1 MQATKQ
7 QQIVGFFIDEAK
19 EHLDSIEH
27 GLLNLSATMVD
38 REAMN
43 ELFRAAHSIKG
54 GAAMLGFTRIQKVA
68 HHLEDAFKLLT
79 EHSIQSDVKLEDL
92 FLKVFDVL
100 KALIEKLSS
109 TFGLG
114 EDEAAYLF
122 KAAEPLFTELE
133 QYLQQLIHKTPAQS
147 NEPSQLPAN
156 AADLVGKILKV
167 MLQLFRQGDSPK
179 NRQQLTEL
187 CQRLIQVSPQ
197 DQPWITLV
205 QTAQQ
210 GITNPKLT
218 YATLAPIV
226 IRELKQASDLLVQG
240 QSNQIIPSPA
250 LQQFS
255 QPLQPQPLPSPA
267 SQITSSKA
275 NPPQPV
281 QPDPTSITPI
291 ETPTPSSNRE
301 ELPVATALHMTRQ
314 RQIAIPAEPRAA
326 ARALLDAFNRDELIQ
341 IAEFLMKAIQ
351 T

>member
-1 MQATKQ
+1 
-7 QQIVGFFIDEAK
+7 
-19 EHLDSIEH
+19 
-27 GLLNLSATMVD
+27 
-38 REAMN
+38 
-43 ELFRAAHSIKG
+43 
-54 GAAMLGFTRIQKVA
+54 
-68 HHLEDAFKLLT
+68 
-79 EHSIQSDVKLEDL
+79 
-92 FLKVFDVL
+92 
-100 KALIEKLSS
+100 
-109 TFGLG
+109 
-114 EDEAAYLF
+114 
-122 KAAEPLFTELE
+122 
-133 QYLQQLIHKTPAQS
+133 
-147 NEPSQLPAN
+147 
-156 AADLVGKILKV
+156 LVGKILKV

>member
-1 MQATKQ
+1 MQTTKQ

-38 REAMN
+38 HEAMN

-54 GAAMLGFTRIQKVA
+54 GAAMLGLTSIQKVA

-79 EHSIQSDVKLEDL
+79 EHPLQSDVKLEDL

-100 KALIEKLSS
+100 KVLIEKLSS
-109 TFGLG
+109 TFGLQ
-114 EDEAAYLF
+114 DNEAGYLF
-122 KAAEPLFTELE
+122 KTAEPLFSELE
-133 QYLQQLIHKTPAQS
+133 QYLQQLISKTAAQS
-147 NEPSQLPAN
+147 GQPSDCTASV
-156 AADLVGKILKV
+156 ADRIGKILKV

-179 NRQQLTEL
+179 SRQQLTGL
-187 CQRLIQVSPQ
+187 CQRLVQVSPQ

-210 GITNPKLT
+210 GIANPKLT
-218 YATLAPIV
+218 YATLAPTV

-240 QSNQIIPSPA
+240 RSDQIIPSPA
-250 LQQFS
+250 LQQLS

-267 SQITSSKA
+267 SQPNSSKA
-275 NPPQPV
+275 HPPQSV
-281 QPDPTSITPI
+281 QPISTPAI
-291 ETPTPSSNRE
+291 APTPTPSPNRE
-301 ELPVATALHMTRQ
+301 ELPLLTAMPMTRQ
-314 RQIAIPAEPRAA
+314 RQITIPAEPRAA